1 MLKALLHIYDFFTAH
16 KPALWIC
23 FAVLMVPLLFLALS
37 LRYDE
42 DIMDFLPVTEEDR
55 VVLDALQNQQE
66 ASRIVLIVEGE
77 DEDRRLEALD
87 EITFHLSPFTF
98 QLSTYPIF
106 NFQFSIFNFH
116 FPTRSSRPKPCTMP
130 CFAISLSSLH
140 PAHLS

>member
-1 MLKALLHIYDFFTAH
+1 MKALLHIYDFFTAH
-16 KPALWIC
+16 KTALWIS

-77 DEDRRLEALD
+77 DEDLRLDALD
-87 EITFHLSPFTF
+87 EINDKFSVFSYHLSTF
-98 QLSTYPIF
+98 DLS
-106 NFQFSIFNFH
+106 NFQFSIFH
-116 FPTRSSRPKPCTMP
+116 CPFPTRSSRPKPCIKP
-130 CFAISLSSLH
+130 CFAISQSSLH
-140 PAHLS
+140 PALLS